1 MTAPV
6 LPNQQHHRPGASGP
20 GAYGGVRRRSLV
32 RRAGRNGRT
41 SPCAALC
48 GGREG
53 ERRSSAK
60 LAGCGAFVVHN
71 QERRDA
77 IAFRE
82 AARCRPC
89 RRRRQA
95 CGRQSSNCS
104 ASLRR

>member
-60 LAGCGAFVVHN
+60 LAGCVHLWYTTKRGAMLLRSVKLPDVGHAAGVAKHADAN
-71 QERRDA
+71 RR
-77 IAFRE
+77 IA
-82 AARCRPC
+82 RPH
-89 RRRRQA
+89 
-95 CGRQSSNCS
+95 
-104 ASLRR
+104 